1 MSGRWKTWAGVAVS
15 LALLWVAARGVDPT
29 ELGRAFRHL
38 RPVWLIPTFALLF
51 VRFWF
56 TAVRWQVL
64 LRPIKTISVHR
75 LFGVT
80 MIGFMANNVL
90 PARMGEFVRAYA
102 LAKSETLSTSLA
114 FATIVLERVFDGF
127 TLLAF
132 LVAGLLFL
140 RPERWLV
147 WSAVASFCLYVAV
160 LGGLLWLRHGR
171 GFGWVLARLPL
182 SVRDRAARLLDSFTL
197 GLDVLGD
204 GRALAVIAGLSLF
217 IWAISAVTAW
227 TMFAAFS
234 LDLPAHAAVLLLAI
248 VAVAVALPS
257 APGYVGTF
265 QAGTVAAL
273 ALFAVP
279 ESTAFSF
286 SVLSHVLHYVPITVT
301 GLVYLSLMN
310 LTLSELRTAG
320 AKGR

>member
-1 MSGRWKTWAGVAVS
+1 VSGRAQTWVGVAVS
-15 LALLWVAARGVDPT
+15 LALLAVAARGVNPGEIAD
-29 ELGRAFRHL
+29 AFRHL
-38 RPVWLIPTFALLF
+38 RPVWLVPTFALLF
-51 VRFWF
+51 VRFWC

-64 LRPIKTISVHR
+64 LRRIKVISVHR
-75 LFGVT
+75 LLGVT
-80 MIGFMANNVL
+80 MIGFMANNIL

-102 LAKSETLSTSLA
+102 LAKSETLPASLA

-132 LVAGLLFL
+132 LVAGLFF

-147 WSAVASFCLYVAV
+147 WSAVASFGLYVAV
-160 LGGLLWLRHGR
+160 LGSLLWLRHGR
-171 GFGWVLARLPL
+171 GFGWALARLPL
-182 SVRDRAARLLDSFTL
+182 ALRDRAARLLDSFAL

-204 GRALAVIAGLSLF
+204 GRALAIVAALSLAV
-217 IWAISAVTAW
+217 WSVSAVTVW
-227 TMFAAFS
+227 TLLAGFG
-234 LDLPAHAAVLLLAI
+234 LELPAHASVLVLAI

-273 ALFAVP
+273 SLYAVP

-286 SVLSHVLHYVPITVT
+286 SILFHVIHYVPITAI
-301 GLVYLSLMN
+301 GLAYLWLMN
-310 LTLSELRTAG
+310 LTLSELRMAG
-320 AKGR
+320 EKGR